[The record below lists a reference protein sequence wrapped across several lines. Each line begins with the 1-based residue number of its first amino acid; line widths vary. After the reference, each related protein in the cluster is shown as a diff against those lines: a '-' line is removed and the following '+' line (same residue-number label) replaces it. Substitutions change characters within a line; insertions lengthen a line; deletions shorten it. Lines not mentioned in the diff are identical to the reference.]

1 MTVKLA
7 RFCPAVMFTRS
18 WDGLYIMPITCCN
31 MTCILYIYICWFSNC
46 YFSLCFSEW
55 AVETTYKPLKGKS
68 ELLTALLFS
77 KQDVFRLYL
86 PIANSRGWGAWCEAG
101 TLCSSERS
109 ARQLRFF
116 PVLRQDS
123 RSGVFVKIASLPLL
137 PVLVGSFYSLL
148 WRSSSSSCQ
157 IFFRKK
163 WSIHSCRI
171 GVSGGRRW
179 VQGLPLLPSWIL
191 SPLNVVSIVFFN
203 FF

>member
-123 RSGVFVKIASLPLL
+123 RSGVFVKIAFTTCLSGILLLFVVEKQFIQLPDL
-137 PVLVGSFYSLL
+137 F
-148 WRSSSSSCQ
+148 Q
-157 IFFRKK
+157 KEM
-163 WSIHSCRI
+163 IHT
-171 GVSGGRRW
+171 
-179 VQGLPLLPSWIL
+179 
-191 SPLNVVSIVFFN
+191 
-203 FF
+203 